1 MADLESWTVGLQQGG
16 PLYFHSA
23 SSLQIANLALFRNKI
38 NIYSLPLIVYLSW
51 WRVSFCYQ
59 WIRFDNLLGPL
70 TFEPIVGLSI
80 GHRMLG
86 LEP

>member
-38 NIYSLPLIVYLSW
+38 NIYSHCNGLIVGESAFAINGL
-51 WRVSFCYQ
+51 
-59 WIRFDNLLGPL
+59 DL
-70 TFEPIVGLSI
+70 TICWV
-80 GHRMLG
+80 H
-86 LEP
+86 